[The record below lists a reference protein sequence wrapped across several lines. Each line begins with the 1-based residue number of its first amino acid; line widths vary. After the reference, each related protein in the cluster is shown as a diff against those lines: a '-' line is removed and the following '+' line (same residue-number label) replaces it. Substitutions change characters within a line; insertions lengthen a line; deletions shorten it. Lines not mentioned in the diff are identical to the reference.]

1 MGTVTLQISEHDYT
15 VILGALRESAAAIE
29 DWELQTRVGGT
40 RGQITDLSLK
50 IQAQGA
56 AQGVEE

>member
-1 MGTVTLQISEHDYT
+1 MRTIELQVSEHDYT

-29 DWELQTRVGGT
+29 DWELRTRVGGT
-40 RGQITDLSLK
+40 RDEITALSLK
-50 IQAQGA
+50 IRAQGD